1 MTNLQKDKLDA
12 CNRVD
17 AFNTNN
23 ANAIKNI
30 VEYAAEQTIFTNA
43 LLSINI
49 ALQSQ
54 QTAAR
59 MKAVLVLSLKV
70 QMANTLVKYLERAVV
85 KATQLGNLDLANNLN
100 KPVTYITK
108 ATKNVAVAKAN
119 DLRDL
124 LQNNLKDITNVTK
137 DDINEITNAI
147 AAYNAQKD
155 QPQINQQQ
163 RKATGTN
170 PLPSCFKTAFK
181 AIDSMYKLVN
191 SYFKNTED
199 NDLVDELALAKQII
213 RTGIHH
219 TGIQGTVTQNG
230 QPQTHATISIIG
242 TTKAATTNLNGQYNL
257 IKVLA
262 KTYIIQ
268 AQNQNGD
275 TASIKQKLKRGQV
288 ITLDFDLK

>member
-1 MTNLQKDKLDA
+1 MTNLQRDKLDA

-23 ANAIKNI
+23 SNAIKSI
-30 VEYAAEQTIFTNA
+30 VEYAAEQTIFANT
-43 LLSINI
+43 LLSINT

-59 MKAVLVLSLKV
+59 MKAILVLSLKA

-100 KPVTYITK
+100 KPATYIIK

-124 LQNNLKDITNVTK
+124 LQNNLTTLTNLAKEDI
-137 DDINEITNAI
+137 DEITDAI

-170 PLPSCFKTAFK
+170 PLPGLFKTAFK

-191 SYFKNTED
+191 SYLKNTDD
-199 NDLVDELALAKQII
+199 NNLVDELALAKQII

-219 TGIQGTVTQNG
+219 TGIQGIVTKNKL
-230 QPQTHATISIIG
+230 PQTNATISIIG
-242 TTKAATTNLNGQYNL
+242 TTKSAITNLNGEYNL
-257 IKVLA
+257 IKVIA

-268 AQNQNGD
+268 AKNENGD
-275 TASIKQKLKRGQV
+275 TDSITLKLKRGQ
-288 ITLDFDLK
+288 ILTLDFDLK

>member
-170 PLPSCFKTAFK
+170 PLPGCFKTAFK

-191 SYFKNTED
+191 SYFKNTEN
-199 NDLVDELALAKQII
+199 NDLIDELALAKQII

-275 TASIKQKLKRGQV
+275 TASITQKLKRGQV

>member
-1 MTNLQKDKLDA
+1 
-12 CNRVD
+12 
-17 AFNTNN
+17 
-23 ANAIKNI
+23 
-30 VEYAAEQTIFTNA
+30 
-43 LLSINI
+43 
-49 ALQSQ
+49 
-54 QTAAR
+54 
-59 MKAVLVLSLKV
+59 
-70 QMANTLVKYLERAVV
+70 VV

-100 KPVTYITK
+100 KPISYITK

-170 PLPSCFKTAFK
+170 PLPGCFKTAFK

-191 SYFKNTED
+191 SYFKNTEN
-199 NDLVDELALAKQII
+199 NDLIDELALAKQII

-275 TASIKQKLKRGQV
+275 TASITQKLKRGQV

>member
-170 PLPSCFKTAFK
+170 PLPGCFKTAFK

-275 TASIKQKLKRGQV
+275 TASITQKLKRGQV

>member
-1 MTNLQKDKLDA
+1 MTNLQRDKLDA

-23 ANAIKNI
+23 ENAIKTI
-30 VEYAAEQTIFTNA
+30 AEYAAEQTIFANT
-43 LLSINI
+43 LLSINT

-59 MKAVLVLSLKV
+59 MKAAFVISLKN

-85 KATQLGNLDLANNLN
+85 KATQIGDLDLANNLN

-108 ATKNVAVAKAN
+108 ATKNVAIAKAN

-124 LQNNLKDITNVTK
+124 LNNNLATLTNLTKQDI
-137 DDINEITNAI
+137 DEISDAI

-170 PLPSCFKTAFK
+170 PLPSLFKTAFK

-191 SYFKNTED
+191 SYLKNTDD
-199 NDLVDELALAKQII
+199 NNLVDELALAKQII

-230 QPQTHATISIIG
+230 QPQINATISIIG
-242 TTKAATTNLNGQYNL
+242 TTKAATTNLNGEYNL

-268 AQNQNGD
+268 AQNENGD
-275 TASIKQKLKRGQV
+275 TASTTKKLKRGQ
-288 ITLDFDLK
+288 ILTLDFDLK

>member
-170 PLPSCFKTAFK
+170 PLPGCFKTAFK